1 MRFQGKTALISGA
14 GRNMGKAIA
23 LAFAREGSD
32 VILLS
37 RTGEELKQVAKEC
50 EDLGVQALPLATDVG
65 KHDEVNRA
73 VQLGLDRFGKVDVLV
88 TVAGMRPHYAFW
100 DFSYEQWHQVFGV
113 NLHSTF
119 YLAKAL
125 APGMIERKR
134 GSIIALGGQSSLT
147 ATRAHMG
154 AVAAS
159 KHGLY
164 GLIKAMAVDLG
175 AYGIRAN
182 LIGVGSIETERRNPE
197 WYLPGEDIHAGSHE
211 HDRTALRRAGIP
223 QEIANVVLFLA
234 SDESSYITGDCI
246 VCTGGRFPMA

>member
-1 MRFQGKTALISGA
+1 MRFKGKTALISGA

-23 LAFAREGSD
+23 LAFAGEGAD

-37 RTGEELKQVAKEC
+37 RTGDEVKQVAKEC
-50 EDLGVQALPLATDVG
+50 EGVGVQALPIATDVG
-65 KHDEVNRA
+65 KHEEVDRA
-73 VQLGLDRFGKVDVLV
+73 VQQALARFGKVDVLV
-88 TVAGMRPHYAFW
+88 SVAGMRPHYAFW
-100 DFSYEQWHQVFGV
+100 DFSFEQWQQVFAV

-125 APGMIERKR
+125 APGMIERKS
-134 GSIIALGGQSSLT
+134 GNIVALGGQSSLT

-175 AYGIRAN
+175 PYGIRAN
-182 LIGVGSIETERRNPE
+182 LVGVGSIETDRRNPE
-197 WYLPGEDIHAGSHE
+197 WYLPGENIHASSAE
-211 HDRTALRRAGIP
+211 HDRTALKRVGTK

-234 SDESSYITGDCI
+234 SNESSYITGDCI
-246 VCTGGRFPMA
+246 VCTGGRYPMA

>member
-1 MRFQGKTALISGA
+1 MRFKGKTALISGA

-23 LAFAREGSD
+23 LAFAGEGAD
-32 VILLS
+32 VVLLS
-37 RTGEELKQVAKEC
+37 RTGDEVKQVAKEC
-50 EDLGVQALPLATDVG
+50 EGVGVQALAIATDVG
-65 KHDEVNRA
+65 KHEEVDRA
-73 VQLGLDRFGKVDVLV
+73 VQQALSRFGKVDVLV
-88 TVAGMRPHYAFW
+88 SVAGMRPHYAFW
-100 DFSYEQWHQVFGV
+100 DFSFEQWQQVFAV

-125 APGMIERKR
+125 APGMIERKS
-134 GSIIALGGQSSLT
+134 GNIVALGGQSSLT

-175 AYGIRAN
+175 PYGIRAN
-182 LIGVGSIETERRNPE
+182 LVGVGSIETDRRNPE
-197 WYLPGEDIHAGSHE
+197 WYLPGENIHADPKE
-211 HDRTALRRAGIP
+211 HDRTALRRVGTK

-234 SDESSYITGDCI
+234 SNESSYITGDCI
-246 VCTGGRFPMA
+246 VCTGGRYPMA